1 MNDPDKN
8 VASELLASAKRAF
21 LEEGF
26 EGAALRKICSDAG
39 VTTGAVYF
47 FFHSKEELFDALV
60 KSTVEETKHLC
71 DKLAADELETLSRGV
86 ENDKKLITFLYTHRE
101 EIRLLTEKSKG
112 TKYEHYKDDVL
123 QWLETAFLRFFEA
136 YCIGEIDHELIR
148 ILAEMRLKS
157 YLEIINGEYDMKRM
171 LDLSE
176 KIGLYA
182 DGGFSRLLQTNN
194 QMAKSRC

>member
-8 VASELLASAKRAF
+8 VVSELLASAKRAF

-60 KSTVEETKHLC
+60 KSTVEETKRLC
-71 DKLAADELETLSRGV
+71 DKLAADELETLSLGV
-86 ENDKKLITFLYTHRE
+86 ENDKKLITFLYTRRE

-112 TKYEHYKDDVL
+112 TKYEHYKDDLL
-123 QWLETAFLRFFEA
+123 QWLQNAFLRFFEA
-136 YCIGEIDHELIR
+136 YYTGEIDHELIR

-194 QMAKSRC
+194 LMAKSRC

>member
-1 MNDPDKN
+1 MLSFLLVYANRGGIPLNDPDKN

-60 KSTVEETKHLC
+60 KSTVEETKRLC
-71 DKLAADELETLSRGV
+71 DKLAAD
-86 ENDKKLITFLYTHRE
+86 
-101 EIRLLTEKSKG
+101 
-112 TKYEHYKDDVL
+112 
-123 QWLETAFLRFFEA
+123 
-136 YCIGEIDHELIR
+136 
-148 ILAEMRLKS
+148 
-157 YLEIINGEYDMKRM
+157 EYDMKRM